1 MFNFRDC
8 MLLHTNFAD
17 DVFDYY
23 FNHPIIFKIIGNCY
37 VSEKVD
43 VKAIFDYCKKKYNYQ
58 NNDMNYF
65 DNMSMVDKMEEYNI
79 YFDINSYKFIIPLES
94 VNAVGNIILFGK
106 LNDND
111 IKQLKIENNTIL
123 LFESD

>member
-1 MFNFRDC
+1 MFYFRDC
-8 MLLHTNFAD
+8 MLLHIDFAED
-17 DVFDYY
+17 LFDYP
-23 FNHPIIFKIIGNCY
+23 FSQPISFKITGNCY
-37 VSEKVD
+37 VSEKVV